1 MKRAYTMPLDTMYLI
16 NDPIRSNANSFVN
29 LEAGQSTDHWRG
41 LDKEYSSDKGPHHA
55 FGYSVS

>member
-1 MKRAYTMPLDTMYLI
+1 MPLDTMYLI